1 MGTVEFS
8 PVVGAYV
15 PHGSPVSESLG
26 CLTIGDMS
34 CRASRRQNIAI
45 AVGGR
50 ATAWVNR
57 WIALEGSVWYA
68 ASPVTADTSTTRSGR
83 FLLHQTY
90 DAPARVVAGNVRVL
104 VSLVRGA
111 GAWAYVVGGP
121 AFVGRFGDAY
131 AAETGMTRVGGVVG
145 VGAHLR
151 LARSVALR
159 AEVEDY
165 LYSVQGYHQQDF
177 ILSVGLSLASRIR
190 STATP

>member
-1 MGTVEFS
+1 MKTQFLPGVLLALAVTVLAAPPCSAQRMGTVEFS

-90 DAPARVVAGNVRVL
+90 DAPARVVAG
-104 VSLVRGA
+104 
-111 GAWAYVVGGP
+111 
-121 AFVGRFGDAY
+121 
-131 AAETGMTRVGGVVG
+131 TI
-145 VGAHLR
+145 AH
-151 LARSVALR
+151 V
-159 AEVEDY
+159 
-165 LYSVQGYHQQDF
+165 
-177 ILSVGLSLASRIR
+177 
-190 STATP
+190 T